1 MGVPFAESQ
10 TKENLMRAFAGESQA
25 RNRYTFAAEQAR
37 KEKLQAVEKIFL
49 FTADQERA
57 HAQVFYEH
65 LRELA
70 GSSILVDGSYPVDV
84 YENTLKLL
92 QLAQHNEYQE
102 YEDVYPHFGDIA
114 KSEGFSQVAESFY
127 KIAEIEKVHGERFGL
142 FAEMIEDN
150 TLHQR
155 MTEERWMCLNCGYIY
170 EGTQVPEKCPVCGHD
185 KGYMIPMEIAPYSAE
200 QF

>member
-25 RNRYTFAAEQAR
+25 RNRYTFAAEQAK

-102 YEDVYPHFGDIA
+102 YEDVYPTFGDIA
-114 KSEGFSQVAESFY
+114 KSEGFPQVAESFY

-170 EGTQVPEKCPVCGHD
+170 EGSRVPEKCPVCSHD
-185 KGYMIPMEIAPYSAE
+185 KGCMIPMEIAPYSAE